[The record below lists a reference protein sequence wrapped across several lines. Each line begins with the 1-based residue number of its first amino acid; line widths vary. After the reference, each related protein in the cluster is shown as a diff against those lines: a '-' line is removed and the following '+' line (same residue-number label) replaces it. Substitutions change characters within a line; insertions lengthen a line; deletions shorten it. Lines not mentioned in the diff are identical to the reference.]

1 LNKITENT
9 SETKEETT
17 NQSSL
22 QSQLIIETPTQPTTQ
37 ALHPLSIDENS
48 QNKLI
53 SILIS
58 GLSKNTKTS
67 YLHTFNE
74 FKAWQGD
81 MPFTKSTVQA
91 YKEWLIS
98 RGYRPASIN
107 LRLSAIR
114 KLALEASDN
123 KLLDP
128 FTASAIGRVH
138 GVKQA
143 GKRMGNWLTKEQ
155 TQTLLTLT
163 DRNTLKGKRDF
174 ALLGCLVGCGMRRSE
189 VVSLEVSQ
197 IQQREGRWVVL
208 DVIGKGNRVRTV
220 PVPTW
225 VYVALTD
232 WMSSAGIS
240 DGQVFRSMR
249 KGDNVSRE
257 SMSSQA
263 VMVIVSEYGKALY
276 EGTLNQQVTLRPHDL
291 RRTFAKLA
299 LKGGAPL
306 EQIQI
311 TLGHSSILTTER
323 YLGVKQN
330 LMHAPCDVVGVG
342 V

>member
-1 LNKITENT
+1 MID
-9 SETKEETT
+9 
-17 NQSSL
+17 
-22 QSQLIIETPTQPTTQ
+22 PTQVESEQ
-37 ALHPLSIDENS
+37 NQHQIFSEISKELLQPLSIDETT
-48 QNKLI
+48 QNELI

-58 GLSKNTKTS
+58 GLSNNTKTS

-74 FKAWQGD
+74 FKQWQGD

-155 TQTLLTLT
+155 TQTLLTLP

-189 VVSLEVSQ
+189 VVSLKVSQ

-232 WMSSAGIS
+232 WMNSSSIS
-240 DGQVFRSMR
+240 DGYVFRSMR

-263 VMVIVSEYGKALY
+263 VMVIVSEYGRALY
-276 EGTLNQQVTLRPHDL
+276 EGTLNQLVTLRPHDL